1 MERIEVENQL
11 NNIIINN
18 SPEDLKLSD
27 FHGKSIIDDLEFD
40 SVSLMQLVTD
50 IEEIFG
56 VSMDESDS
64 LLELL
69 DSYDELVDYLAEKKG
84 VCHE

>member
-11 NNIIINN
+11 NNIIINS